1 MTLKTQ
7 MTSDLSAFFSGD
19 EFAEAVIYTP
29 SSSDV
34 SPPAGDPVPIMV
46 IMEETDPSIMDV
58 APPADSMVLHL
69 LYSDVPDPQRG
80 DTFTIES
87 ETWYLIENIGGG
99 SREGT
104 WKLLVSRS
112 DKRRIG

>member
-7 MTSDLSAFFSGD
+7 MTSDLSAFFNVN
-19 EFAEAVIYTP
+19 EFAEIITYTP
-29 SSSDV
+29 SGGAGV
-34 SPPAGDPVPIMV
+34 SITGIL
-46 IMEETDPSIMDV
+46 EETDPSIMDV
-58 APPADSMVLHL
+58 APPADSMVLHV
-69 LYSDVPDPQRG
+69 LYSDVSDPQRG
-80 DTFTIES
+80 DTFTISS

-99 SREGT
+99 SHEGI